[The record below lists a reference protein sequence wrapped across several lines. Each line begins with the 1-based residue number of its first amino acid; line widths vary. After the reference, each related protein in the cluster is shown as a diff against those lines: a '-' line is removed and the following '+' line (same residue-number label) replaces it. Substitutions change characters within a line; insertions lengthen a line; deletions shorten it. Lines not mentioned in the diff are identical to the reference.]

1 MGIMKAAALSSL
13 LVIALASCE
22 SRHSAEWYE
31 AHPKE
36 LRSRVENCVAL
47 GDNGEGC
54 RAVKNLYL
62 RAHGMKDAY

>member
-1 MGIMKAAALSSL
+1 MGIMKAATLAGLSVIALSS
-13 LVIALASCE
+13 CE
-22 SRHSAEWYE
+22 SKHSAEWYE

-47 GDNGEGC
+47 SDKGDDC
-54 RAVKNLYL
+54 RAAKNLYL